1 MRVLL
6 SINPVHVENM
16 RRGIKTFEFRRR
28 IFARRDIRTVLI
40 YCTKPV
46 GRLVG
51 EFDIAKI
58 HEDEPE
64 ALWISTAPGSGISKD
79 FFDAYF
85 EGRSKAFALEIG
97 EIRFY
102 DEPIEPAEWFDDFT
116 PPQSYMYVPSGMTN
130 GTPIR
135 QLKKF
140 K

>member
-6 SINPVHVENM
+6 SINPVHVENI
-16 RRGIKTFEFRRR
+16 RLGVKIFEFRRR
-28 IFARRDIRTVLI
+28 IFARRDIRTVVM

-58 HEDEPE
+58 HEDSPE

-97 EIRFY
+97 ETRFY
-102 DEPIEPAEWFDDFT
+102 ENPIEPTEWFGDFT
-116 PPQSYMYVPSGMTN
+116 PPQSYMYVPSQIPS
-130 GTPIR
+130 GTLTH
-135 QLKKF
+135 QLEMF
-140 K
+140 A